1 MGTIPGVAVR
11 REIHERAARLGTN
24 ALSTAEL
31 LALVLDPA
39 PDGEDPLLRAT
50 RLLAQSSS
58 LAGLIEAIQNGR
70 ETSLRPRERIRL
82 LAGLSLGGR
91 RWPTPVETRERVGNP
106 QQAAA
111 IFRALIGERDREVFA
126 VLTLN
131 SKNRVI
137 AREILY
143 AGTVNRVDFRVAEV
157 YAAAIRLHG
166 TAILVAH
173 NHPSGEAD
181 PSPEDF
187 ACTAHLAAAGAHLD
201 IAFHDHLIL
210 AGARM
215 ISFRRDYPASAA
227 WSEGAGARAAERRQG
242 AYRGSPEPGQG

>member
-1 MGTIPGVAVR
+1 MATNPRAVIR

-24 ALSTAEL
+24 ALGTAEL

-39 PDGEDPLLRAT
+39 RDGEDSLLRAT
-50 RLLAQSSS
+50 RLLALAGG
-58 LAGLIEAIQNGR
+58 LAGLIEALRNGR
-70 ETSLRPRERIRL
+70 ETSLRPRERTRL
-82 LAGLSLGGR
+82 LAALSLAGR
-91 RWPTPVETRERVGNP
+91 QRATPVETRPRVGNP
-106 QQAAA
+106 QQAEA
-111 IFRALIGERDREVFA
+111 IFRALIGARDREVFA

-143 AGTVNRVDFRVAEV
+143 VGTVNRVNLRVAEI

-173 NHPSGEAD
+173 NHPSGEAE

-187 ACTAHLAAAGAHLD
+187 ACTGHLAAAGTQLD

-210 AGARM
+210 AGERT
-215 ISFRRDYPASAA
+215 ISLRRDYPASAA
-227 WSEGAGARAAERRQG
+227 WGNGQGEWAAERRQA
-242 AYRGSPEPGQG
+242 AYVAGS